1 MTSGTVEGLFLHA
14 SAVVVDGGAVLFLG
28 HSTAGKST
36 MVRILAAN
44 FPVLADD
51 AVFAARDSQG
61 KWRVVE
67 GGFRFEDGDSGR
79 RLGDILRRIEQ
90 GAGIPVRGCFRL
102 QKAETVKVEP
112 TSPLQ
117 IARFLTDA
125 AIEVD
130 LQRKA
135 GKSQAKNTRKIRK
148 MRRRWFHWVADI
160 ARTCPG
166 GTLYF
171 QKCSPPA
178 VLGKALNRV
187 LTKPD

>member
-36 MVRILAAN
+36 LARILAAN

-67 GGFRFEDGDSGR
+67 GGFRFEDGDIGR

-102 QKAETVKVEP
+102 QKADQVKVEP
-112 TSPLQ
+112 AAPLQ
-117 IARFLTDA
+117 VARFLTDA

-135 GKSQAKNTRKIRK
+135 GKSQAKNNPKIRE
-148 MRRRWFHWVADI
+148 MRKRWFHWVADI

>member
-36 MVRILAAN
+36 LARMLAAT

-67 GGFRFEDGDSGR
+67 GGFRFEDGDIGR
-79 RLGDILRRIEQ
+79 RLGDILRRIE
-90 GAGIPVRGCFRL
+90 GGGGILVRGCFRL
-102 QKAETVKVEP
+102 QKAETIKVEP
-112 TSPLQ
+112 ASPWQ
-117 IARFLTDA
+117 VARFLTDA

-135 GKSQAKNTRKIRK
+135 GKSQAKNTRKIRE

-160 ARTCPG
+160 ARTSPG
-166 GTLYF
+166 GTLF
-171 QKCSPPA
+171 FAKNSSPSD
-178 VLGKALNRV
+178 LGEVLNRA
-187 LTKPD
+187 LTKAV

>member
-51 AVFAARDSQG
+51 AVFAARDSRG

-67 GGFRFEDGDSGR
+67 GGFRFEDGDIGR

-112 TSPLQ
+112 ASPLQ
-117 IARFLTDA
+117 VARFLTDA

-130 LQRKA
+130 LQRKT
-135 GKSQAKNTRKIRK
+135 GKSQAKNTRKIRE

-166 GTLYF
+166 GTLF
-171 QKCSPPA
+171 FPKNSSPSD
-178 VLGKALNRV
+178 LGRALNQV
-187 LTKPD
+187 LTKTV